1 MTRTLTS
8 LLILLPICGY
18 VAWRLGGPSE
28 VQGMGVIVGYVV
40 GAAVSFWGIAYQRHV
55 LKHRP
60 EKAATASVIDFG
72 VKLGVVLIGAMALTG
87 MPELAELCDW
97 RAFLLTFASISLVVL
112 TFGTVDAVRVL
123 GSSAAATQPPAH
135 KLAK

>member
-1 MTRTLTS
+1 
-8 LLILLPICGY
+8 
-18 VAWRLGGPSE
+18 
-28 VQGMGVIVGYVV
+28 MGVLVGYVV
-40 GAAVSFWGIAYQRHV
+40 GASVSLWGIAYQRHV

-87 MPELAELCDW
+87 MPELAERCDW
-97 RAFLLTFASISLVVL
+97 RTFLLTFASISLVVL

-123 GSSAAATQPPAH
+123 GNQAPA
-135 KLAK
+135 KEPAK

>member
-18 VAWRLGGPSE
+18 VAWRFGGPAD
-28 VQGMGVIVGYVV
+28 VRGMGVVVGYVV
-40 GAAVSFWGIAYQRHV
+40 GAAVSLWGIAFQRHT

-60 EKAATASVIDFG
+60 ERASTASVIDFG
-72 VKLGVVLIGAMALTG
+72 VKLLVVLLGAMALTG
-87 MPELAELCDW
+87 IPELRELCDW

-112 TFGTVDAVRVL
+112 TFGTMDAVRVL
-123 GSSAAATQPPAH
+123 GSSESATQAPAP
-135 KLAK
+135 KPAK